1 MNASEERFHPSAL
14 IPWVFAL
21 VALIGCNALLPNL
34 AQARKGRDLDGC
46 SLTQVTGDCP
56 APGAEPQPGVVL
68 ALHGQGRF
76 KMTAPPSSWL
86 EMDLRETLR
95 VVRGGPGTVR
105 GRAPPGLWNS

>member
-14 IPWVFAL
+14 IPWVLAL

-46 SLTQVTGDCP
+46 SLTQVTGDAP
-56 APGAEPQPGVVL
+56 APGAQSQPGVVL
-68 ALHGQGRF
+68 APGSTRNF
-76 KMTAPPSSWL
+76 KLTAPPSSLL
-86 EMDLRETLR
+86 EMDPREVLR
-95 VVRGGPGTVR
+95 VIRNGSGAAQ

>member
-1 MNASEERFHPSAL
+1 MNSSEERFHPSAL

-46 SLTQVTGDCP
+46 SLTQVTGDAP
-56 APGAEPQPGVVL
+56 APGAQSQPGVVL
-68 ALHGQGRF
+68 APGGSKGF
-76 KMTAPPSSWL
+76 KLTAPPSSWL
-86 EMDLRETLR
+86 EWDPREVPR
-95 VVRGGPGTVR
+95 VVSNGRGTTR

>member
-46 SLTQVTGDCP
+46 SLTQVTGEAP
-56 APGAEPQPGVVL
+56 APGAHSQPGL
-68 ALHGQGRF
+68 ALAPGGSGSY
-76 KMTAPPSSWL
+76 KPTAPPASLL
-86 EMDLRETLR
+86 ELDLREFAP
-95 VVRGGPGTVR
+95 VVSNARGISR
-105 GRAPPGLWNS
+105 GRAPPVLWKS

>member
-14 IPWVFAL
+14 IPWVLAL

-56 APGAEPQPGVVL
+56 APGAQSQPGVVL
-68 ALHGQGRF
+68 APGSTGNF
-76 KMTAPPSSWL
+76 KLTAPPSSLL
-86 EMDLRETLR
+86 EMDLRGEAR
-95 VVRGGPGTVR
+95 VIREARGTAR
-105 GRAPPGLWNS
+105 GRAPPVLWNS